1 MLLVERVCYISKEIK
16 IIKQIMMT
24 FVILP
29 FTVYSNRKSEEGSLV
44 LSIALSNQA
53 GERNEREMPVMEP
66 SFFFGPTQEC
76 SAKPC

>member
-53 GERNEREMPVMEP
+53 GERCLSWNQA
-66 SFFFGPTQEC
+66 S
-76 SAKPC
+76 SLA